1 MHGMGKFVERG
12 FKWGL
17 GKEETDAQNSLLGV
31 VELERKVLPLR
42 LILLDRVQRL
52 AVAVDDF
59 EVFLARR
66 GLPNELARLEVPL
79 VGRVVCRL
87 VPDVLLQSFSICNI
101 RHRSLM
107 SVHSYSSR
115 SIGMR

>member
-1 MHGMGKFVERG
+1 MC
-12 FKWGL
+12 
-17 GKEETDAQNSLLGV
+17 NSLLGV

-42 LILLDRVQRL
+42 LILLNRVQRL
-52 AVAVDDF
+52 AVAVDDL

-87 VPDVLLQSFSICNI
+87 VPDVLCAKFQ
-101 RHRSLM
+101 HM
-107 SVHSYSSR
+107 
-115 SIGMR
+115 